1 MSDFFRRLNN
11 YGLFIKMFVVMVV
24 SIVSVSVLITFST
37 LQMSEKLFMET
48 FSITNSKV
56 INQIKTGFETFNYT
70 VVLTAN
76 YLGQSGTVKRFL
88 TEKDGSSLAMSK
100 SYYNMKGQMNHAHSY
115 LEAYEAGITVL
126 GANGRNYRT
135 NRDDWPEPEK
145 ELANHPI
152 TLKSYDEPN
161 RLVYYYDESTSGSSY
176 NGHSTIIASKAL
188 QDRTTGKVYG
198 VMYVGIPEAE
208 FKQFYVNYTSI
219 GNDVLVVNNAGK
231 VVSSN
236 RDEIIGRQA
245 DNLLAHAQMIEEQGL
260 SYKNIEINGVKQVVL
275 AEYLPELDMYIV
287 NLIDQEVVMRNIIDK
302 KTIILISMSIVAV
315 ALLFV
320 FIISRRMTKSLTG
333 LVKQISNMSK
343 SDFDLYVTVSG
354 NYETRQLATAFND
367 MLDELHEYV
376 EQLIATQKKQ
386 RNAELEALQQ
396 QINPHFLY
404 NTLAS
409 VNIMVQRGEKD
420 KASEMI
426 HALISLLQNTI
437 GNVSETITV
446 EQELLNMKNYAFINQ
461 VRYGGKIRVN
471 YYISPDCLSYELPK
485 LIIQPFIENA
495 FFHGFNIKTTGF
507 IHIMIGQEAET
518 LVCEVVDNGDG
529 MEVNAG
535 QRLPNYKSKR
545 QLFSG
550 IGVKNVHE
558 RIKLLYGD
566 TYGVE
571 VSGELGVGTK
581 VKIRLPIIET
591 KDNTINKK

>member
-1 MSDFFRRLNN
+1 MSDFFRGLNHH
-11 YGLFIKMFVVMVV
+11 GLFIKMFVVMVV

-56 INQIKTGFETFNYT
+56 INQMKTGFETFNYT
-70 VVLTAN
+70 VVVTTN
-76 YLGQSGTVKRFL
+76 YLGQSGSVKSFV
-88 TEKDGSSLAMSK
+88 TEKDGSSLEMSK
-100 SYYNMKGQMNHAHSY
+100 SYYNMKEQMNHANSY
-115 LEAYEAGITVL
+115 LDAYEVGITVL
-126 GANGRNYRT
+126 GANGRSSWT
-135 NRDDWPEPEK
+135 GRDHWPVPEK
-145 ELANHPI
+145 KLANHPI

-161 RLVYYYDESTSGSSY
+161 RLVYYYDESNSQSDRRD
-176 NGHSTIIASKAL
+176 HSTIIAAKAL
-188 QDRTTGKVYG
+188 QDRTTGKMYG
-198 VMYVGIPEAE
+198 VIYVAIPEAD
-208 FKQFYVNYTSI
+208 FKQFYVSYTST
-219 GNDVLVVNNAGK
+219 GNDVLIMNNAGK

-236 RDEIIGRQA
+236 RDDIIGRQA
-245 DNLLAHAQMIEEQGL
+245 DNLFAHAQMIEEQGL

-275 AEYLPELDMYIV
+275 AEYLPTLDMYLV
-287 NLIDQEVVMRNIIDK
+287 NLLDQEIVMRNIIDK
-302 KTIILISMSIVAV
+302 KTIFLISMSIVVV

-320 FIISRRMTKSLTG
+320 FIISRRMTKSLSG

-343 SDFDLYVTVSG
+343 SDFDQYVTVSG
-354 NYETRQLATAFND
+354 SYETRQLATTFNA

-376 EQLIATQKKQ
+376 GKLIATQKKQ

-409 VNIMVQRGEKD
+409 VKIMVQQGEKE
-420 KASEMI
+420 KVSEMI

-461 VRYGGKIRVN
+461 VRYGGKIRVD
-471 YYISPDCLSYELPK
+471 YYISPDCLSYQLPK

-495 FFHGFNIKTTGF
+495 FFHGFNIKSTGS
-507 IHIMIGQEAET
+507 IHIMIGQEAKT

-529 MEVNAG
+529 LEVNTG

-566 TYGVE
+566 AYGVE
-571 VSGELGVGTK
+571 ISGELGVGTK
-581 VKIRLPIIET
+581 VKVRLPIIET
-591 KDNTINKK
+591 NDNTINEK